1 MCWCRIPQG
10 GMGFLLRKC
19 WIIRLFIP
27 TKFDKVITVD
37 PMNERAYIGKA
48 EAYAGMGEY
57 GQAAAAYAVAVQT
70 MPNGNDVWNAAEQQA
85 EEVQRAS
92 SMVGL
97 PFYLADLLVIKVFLL
112 NQKGNTLSQQLS
124 IPQLMMGCLKYPVKR
139 KMIRRFSVRL
149 EYGCL

>member
-1 MCWCRIPQG
+1 
-10 GMGFLLRKC
+10 
-19 WIIRLFIP
+19 
-27 TKFDKVITVD
+27 
-37 PMNERAYIGKA
+37 MNERAYIGKA

-97 PFYLADLLVIKVFLL
+97 PFSLADLLVIKVFLF
-112 NQKGNTLSQQLS
+112 KSER
-124 IPQLMMGCLKYPVKR
+124 KYIESAVEYPTTYDGLLEISREEKNDPEIFGTVGIWMP
-139 KMIRRFSVRL
+139 MILIIMAKTGKDTGKHCHVIL
-149 EYGCL
+149 